1 MFVLLVLRPG
11 ASGDAA
17 RGGRLSATAWSLVAF
32 GAALA
37 AVAQV
42 LSLAVALAALGPDAP
57 WRLQD
62 LVATSFFGA
71 SVANICVTALLAS
84 MAFIARGTP
93 PLDAWRWGIVLA
105 SSLAMI
111 ASAAWTSHAVAR
123 GENRAALMTLDALHQ
138 LGAAIWTGGLVHLV
152 AMFRADARRIPVG
165 VLRRF
170 SLLASGAV
178 VLLIAAGVGL
188 TAAYTD
194 GLQSLFGTAY
204 GVMVMTKITLLAGVL
219 ALGGANF
226 MAVRRLSQTVAA
238 PPDRLR
244 RFVEVELGLGIT
256 ILFAAAS
263 LTSLPPAIDVTSDRA
278 TLAEVASRFTPHM
291 PRLTS
296 PSIDQLP
303 VDDPLAERTA
313 ADRAWSEY
321 NHHMSGLFVLAMG
334 LLATLYVSG
343 HAPWAR
349 HWPLVLLGLAGFM
362 FVRNDPGAWPLG
374 PQGFWASMMQP
385 SVLEHRLFVVLVVLL
400 GIFEWRVRVGRI
412 RRPGAALVFPLLC
425 AVGGGLLLAHS
436 HASLNIK
443 TEFLLEVTHAPLGVL
458 GIVVGWARWLELR
471 SSAPEARVARR
482 VWAFGLAVFGVVLLL
497 YRES

>member
-1 MFVLLVLRPG
+1 
-11 ASGDAA
+11 
-17 RGGRLSATAWSLVAF
+17 
-32 GAALA
+32 
-37 AVAQV
+37 
-42 LSLAVALAALGPDAP
+42 
-57 WRLQD
+57 
-62 LVATSFFGA
+62 
-71 SVANICVTALLAS
+71 
-84 MAFIARGTP
+84 
-93 PLDAWRWGIVLA
+93 
-105 SSLAMI
+105 
-111 ASAAWTSHAVAR
+111 
-123 GENRAALMTLDALHQ
+123 
-138 LGAAIWTGGLVHLV
+138 
-152 AMFRADARRIPVG
+152 
-165 VLRRF
+165 
-170 SLLASGAV
+170 
-178 VLLIAAGVGL
+178 
-188 TAAYTD
+188 
-194 GLQSLFGTAY
+194 
-204 GVMVMTKITLLAGVL
+204 
-219 ALGGANF
+219 
-226 MAVRRLSQTVAA
+226 
-238 PPDRLR
+238 
-244 RFVEVELGLGIT
+244 
-256 ILFAAAS
+256 
-263 LTSLPPAIDVTSDRA
+263 
-278 TLAEVASRFTPHM
+278 
-291 PRLTS
+291 
-296 PSIDQLP
+296 
-303 VDDPLAERTA
+303 
-313 ADRAWSEY
+313 
-321 NHHMSGLFVLAMG
+321 MG